1 MPSGYT
7 HCPCRDCMELTISN
21 DVLVPT
27 LCEECRIHCDPDP
40 RFHRTEECHAPGA
53 YPEHSSARAELL
65 RQLHSLSPKEQNE
78 ILSQLA
84 EKEELS

>member
-1 MPSGYT
+1 MTSGYT
-7 HCPCRDCMELTISN
+7 HCSCRDCMELTISN

-53 YPEHSSARAELL
+53 YPDHSSAGWTPADDLPPTVL
-65 RQLHSLSPKEQNE
+65 
-78 ILSQLA
+78 
-84 EKEELS
+84 